1 MSKLTEALGDVGT
14 PWLIHKDHRER
25 AAKAVAKAHEFL
37 AGAPNLEK
45 KSGEEE
51 VETDAFFFFG
61 GGDED
66 SDYYYDE
73 GSTRVIKIE
82 GVMIADESLPNWI
95 CSIFG
100 LTKSNTIR
108 RIVEDSAR
116 DSRIERIVLS
126 IDSPGGQV
134 EGVDALAYAVEKT
147 EKPVEAHVWGMCCSA
162 AYWTAAASDKIHTVP
177 SGMVGSVGAVVTL
190 RNPGNSEDYVE
201 FVSSATPK
209 KRMNPFDSDDAKRA
223 EARAEFQNLADS
235 LGDVFVKYVK
245 DRRGD
250 HNGKL
255 DGSLF
260 VGQIAVDN
268 GYADSVSF
276 LSDVLASQKRRK
288 GPMSKKVE
296 KNTAEETPKEVAPV
310 AVVPEV
316 KETPVVPVAEAA
328 GDDRIKEINALP
340 GSAELKL
347 KAIVEGLTPLQA
359 ATLMLSA
366 KQEATPTGNTAADA
380 HLKAQTAHETGT
392 EFPAT
397 HAKGGESQT
406 DEAKIAAECLALWDK
421 HGQHVP
427 TQAKA

>member
-1 MSKLTEALGDVGT
+1 M
-14 PWLIHKDHRER
+14 
-25 AAKAVAKAHEFL
+25 
-37 AGAPNLEK
+37 
-45 KSGEEE
+45 
-51 VETDAFFFFG
+51 ETDAFFFFG
-61 GGDED
+61 GGDGDDE
-66 SDYYYDE
+66 YYYDE

-82 GVMIADESLPNWI
+82 GIMIADDSLPNWV
-95 CSIFG
+95 CRLVG

-108 RIVEDSAR
+108 GIVEDASR
-116 DSRIERIVLS
+116 DSKIERIVLS
-126 IDSPGGQV
+126 VDSPGGQV
-134 EGVDALAYAVEKT
+134 EGVDALADAVQRVD
-147 EKPVEAHVWGMCCSA
+147 KPVETHVWGMCCSA
-162 AYWTAAASDKIHTVP
+162 AYWTAAASDNIHTVP
-177 SGMVGSVGAVVTL
+177 SGRVGSVGAVVTL
-190 RNPGNSEDYVE
+190 RNPGDSDDYVE

-316 KETPVVPVAEAA
+316 KEAPVVPVAVAA
-328 GDDRIKEINALP
+328 GDDRIKQINALP